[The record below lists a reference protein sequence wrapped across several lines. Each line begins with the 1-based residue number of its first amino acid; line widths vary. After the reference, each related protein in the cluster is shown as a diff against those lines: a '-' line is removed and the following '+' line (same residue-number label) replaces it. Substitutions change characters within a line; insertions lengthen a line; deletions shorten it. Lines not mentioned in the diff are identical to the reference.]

1 MMFYDFYEPIYL
13 KCARRRIRRFQS
25 IPEFEVEVCPTRTD
39 GGGGRGVT
47 CAEDGGLQEEGVE
60 RT

>member
-1 MMFYDFYEPIYL
+1 MIFMNIYL